1 MRLHLKPGLAFLLL
15 GLVVIQTE
23 STITLDCDL
32 CGTGEDLK
40 PQTPFYI
47 SEEWVRYL
55 FSSRLSV
62 TWCQFPQGWRGA
74 CDRDNMPRQ
83 HLDNDHHQPGGWG
96 GENVELYI
104 GKTSCTKWDYFL
116 EIFHTAK
123 FAPLRFGKICFLCVF
138 RNCEIFVVFFVA
150 RIFPNIPPTP
160 CQLPQPTC

>member
-62 TWCQFPQGWRGA
+62 TWCQFSQGWRGEG
-74 CDRDNMPRQ
+74 DRDNMPRQ

-123 FAPLRFGKICFLCVF
+123 FSPHRFGKICFFICFQKLWNLCCF
-138 RNCEIFVVFFVA
+138 LCCPN
-150 RIFPNIPPTP
+150 FP
-160 CQLPQPTC
+160 

>member
-1 MRLHLKPGLAFLLL
+1 MRLHLKPGLAAFLLL

-62 TWCQFPQGWRGA
+62 TWCQFSQGWRGA
-74 CDRDNMPRQ
+74 GDRDNMPRQ
-83 HLDNDHHQPGGWG
+83 HLNNDDHQPGGWG

-104 GKTSCTKWDYFL
+104 WEDLMYQIVY
-116 EIFHTAK
+116 IFGNFPYSK
-123 FAPLRFGKICFLCVF
+123 VCPPPFWQNMFFMCFQKLWNLCCFLCCS
-138 RNCEIFVVFFVA
+138 N
-150 RIFPNIPPTP
+150 FP
-160 CQLPQPTC
+160 